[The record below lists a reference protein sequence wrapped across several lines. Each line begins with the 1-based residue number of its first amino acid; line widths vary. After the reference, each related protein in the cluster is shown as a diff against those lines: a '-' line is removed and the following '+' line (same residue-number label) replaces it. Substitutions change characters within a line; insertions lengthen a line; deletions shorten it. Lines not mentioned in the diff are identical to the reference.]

1 MTCSKN
7 FDRVIQTTCLGLV
20 GMLVVA
26 GCGGS
31 SKSNADAK
39 APGDGGADGIVVT
52 PSLDGP
58 AGAANLTLSAASV
71 DLGSVDVGKPTA
83 AKTVTVT
90 NAGTKASGAL
100 TVTVTGTG
108 ISATGCSGTTLAPL
122 ATCII
127 SITATEAVAGS
138 ISGSVSVSEG
148 TSVPKLVA
156 VSGIANV
163 PGQFSLTPS
172 SLDLGNVLLKATATG
187 TVVLTNNATTGLTGF
202 VITVGGPGF
211 TQGLTT
217 TCTDVLAVGQTCNI
231 VVSFT
236 AATAGV
242 ATGSVI
248 VNQGGVTKS
257 VSLTATVQG
266 PAKLA
271 MTPATA
277 ALTATVGASSSP
289 VTFYVTNSGDLPSGI
304 PTAVLSGANAADF
317 SISSNSCVTA
327 IAGGATS
334 SCQLN
339 VVFSPKVMPATAG
352 NETATLTVTDS
363 GAGASSVTA
372 TLTGTPIPPSALA
385 LSGGPDSGNF
395 GTVVVGATG
404 TAYTLTLKNNGGDN
418 SGAVTV
424 ATSDPEFVLLPVPA
438 DTCTGTDLKPAATC
452 TFALQFKPAAGAA
465 GVVTARVTA
474 SAASTANPT
483 AESITGTAVPP
494 ANLVASP
501 TVLNFGSIPT
511 LQESAPL
518 TFTVTNNGGAP
529 SGVLTQTNTG
539 AQFAVKGDTCSG
551 STLAAAASCAISVT
565 FTATGTDTTGVEAT
579 GTVSVTIA

>member
-7 FDRVIQTTCLGLV
+7 FDRVLQTTCLGLI

-39 APGDGGADGIVVT
+39 APGDGGPTDAIIVA
-52 PSLDGP
+52 PNLDGP
-58 AGAANLTLSAASV
+58 AGVANLTLSAASV

-90 NAGTKASGAL
+90 NIGTKASGAL
-100 TVTVTGTG
+100 TVTVSGTG

-122 ATCII
+122 ATCIL
-127 SITATEAVAGS
+127 SITATEAVAGP

-148 TSVPKLVA
+148 TSAPKLVA

-172 SLDLGNVLLKATATG
+172 SLDLGKVLLKATATG

-202 VITVGGPGF
+202 VITVSGTGF

-217 TCTDVLAVGQTCNI
+217 TCTDVLPVGQTCNI
-231 VVSFT
+231 VASFT

-242 ATGSVI
+242 ATGSIV

-289 VTFYVTNSGDLPSGI
+289 VTFYLTNSGDLPSGV

-372 TLTGTPIPPSALA
+372 VITGTPILPSTLA
-385 LSGGPDSGNF
+385 LSGGPDLGS
-395 GTVVVGATG
+395 VVVGATG
-404 TAYTLTLKNNGGDN
+404 TAVSFTLKNNGGNN
-418 SGAVTV
+418 SGLVTV
-424 ATSDPEFVLLPVPA
+424 ATNDAEFVLLPAPI

-452 TFALQFKPAAGAA
+452 TFSLQFKPAAGAA

-474 SAASTANPT
+474 SAVSTTNPT
-483 AESITGTAVPP
+483 AESITGTAVP
-494 ANLVASP
+494 ASKLAASP
-501 TVLNFGSIPT
+501 TALEFGTIRRPSP
-511 LQESAPL
+511 SA
-518 TFTVTNNGGAP
+518 TSAAP
-529 SGVLTQTNTG
+529 PR
-539 AQFAVKGDTCSG
+539 ARCS
-551 STLAAAASCAISVT
+551 
-565 FTATGTDTTGVEAT
+565 
-579 GTVSVTIA
+579 